1 MLQQDL
7 DTHDDQD
14 DAAGK
19 LCLGLVFQAKNISDL
34 DADNRERERNDAD
47 EGYGGNDADLQEGV
61 GNADGERIDA
71 GGDGE
76 EEHCLEIDG
85 VIRGLFLF
93 GEGFLHHI
101 GADQCKEHKGNP
113 VVDGGDVALKARSE
127 KIADRGH

>member
-34 DADNRERERNDAD
+34 DADDRERERNDAD
-47 EGYGGNDADLQEGV
+47 EGHGGNDADLQEGV
-61 GNADGERIDA
+61 GNADGESIDA

-85 VIRGLFLF
+85 VIRGLFLL

-101 GADQCKEHKGNP
+101 GTDQCKEHKSDP
-113 VVDGGDVALKARSE
+113 VVNGGDVVLEACSQ